1 MAGHP
6 ILRWGWFA
14 LVAGALAAL
23 LVLRGNAILAGRTSP
38 VDLLAMA
45 ALLALLVSPLFKE
58 VTLGGVTLR
67 RELAQAKKELAGAI
81 QQLHATVT
89 SSVAVA
95 PTFNVQ
101 LQQLVRGEVGRA
113 QDEALRIMAALD
125 LELLALTP
133 EGRGTGHRVR
143 EELLRGRIAET
154 EALYAAAPPAE
165 RAPYGTVL
173 RSLYLM
179 LLECSGDPQARAL
192 VTHGLERL
200 ASPPAQPPASPPA
213 RRSVGAP
220 AAERVP

>member
-1 MAGHP
+1 MTTHP

-14 LVAGALAAL
+14 LVAGMLAAL
-23 LVLRGNAILAGRTSP
+23 LGMRANAILAGRTSP

-101 LQQLVRGEVGRA
+101 LQQLVRSEVGRA
-113 QDEALRIMAALD
+113 QEEALRIMASLD
-125 LELLALTP
+125 LELLALQP
-133 EGRGTGHRVR
+133 AGRGNDLRGR
-143 EELLRGRIAET
+143 EGLLRGRIAET

-165 RAPYGTVL
+165 RAHYGTVL

-179 LLECSGDPQARAL
+179 LLECSGDPQVRNV
-192 VTHGLERL
+192 VTRGLERL
-200 ASPPAQPPASPPA
+200 ASLPAQSPA
-213 RRSVGAP
+213 RVSLDPSTAD
-220 AAERVP
+220 RVR